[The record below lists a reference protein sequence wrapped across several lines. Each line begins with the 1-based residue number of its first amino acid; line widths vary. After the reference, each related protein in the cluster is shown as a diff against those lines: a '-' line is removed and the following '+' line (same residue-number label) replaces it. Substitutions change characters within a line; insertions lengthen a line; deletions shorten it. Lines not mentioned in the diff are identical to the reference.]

1 MWWWSLSPVNTSR
14 RIPSPLRSTKKFPSG
29 WGLVFCLFCRDTS
42 KWSIHEVKTTKR
54 SKSTGNK
61 FEILQRW
68 RPESWRN
75 FCGFPRRFV
84 EVFFAL
90 STPHEFRSNSKGNK
104 KNPVFIV
111 FLGLK
116 DFGGFKDRQERVSR
130 KHWPPYGPGPRTT
143 IRTGPRTLPPTPIR
157 RQ

>member
-1 MWWWSLSPVNTSR
+1 M
-14 RIPSPLRSTKKFPSG
+14 
-29 WGLVFCLFCRDTS
+29 FCLFCRDTS
-42 KWSIHEVKTTKR
+42 KRSIREVKTTKR

-130 KHWPPYGPGPRTT
+130 KH
-143 IRTGPRTLPPTPIR
+143 
-157 RQ
+157 